1 MITRST
7 GTRLAALLFF
17 FVALLFAYAD
27 SNLSFASDTD
37 VFKDAKKN
45 VYDSIKL
52 LEQENKAFYEALGV
66 IENLAK
72 DPNAKP
78 EDARGALRSY
88 FKASEQKTL
97 TALQAVGSLLDF
109 QRALVEDWENISPK
123 EFKSFISWGSKRN
136 EKTQEEVRSLTEKQN
151 LAIEKAIAIALKDLT
166 PAASPVTTT
175 P

>member
-1 MITRST
+1 V
-7 GTRLAALLFF
+7 LKKLALLCVAVT
-17 FVALLFAYAD
+17 VALAFSAPVGAA
-27 SNLSFASDTD
+27 SNQDL
-37 VFKDAKKN
+37 KDLKKKVEVN
-45 VYDSIKL
+45 ITL
-52 LEQENKAFYEALGV
+52 LEKENETFYEILRFLQDLV
-66 IENLAK
+66 Q
-72 DPNAKP
+72 DPNANC
-78 EDARGALRSY
+78 EDVRRALHGY
-88 FKASEQKTL
+88 FMAHGRKTL
-97 TALQAVGSLLDF
+97 TTIQAVGSLLDF